1 MDVNVVDVAIQIKVI
16 SRRTTTHGGRHIES
30 LEEGQANNCE
40 ASKTTCCNGTW
51 NKGSKTSVL

>member
-40 ASKTTCCNGTW
+40 ASKTTLLLLAAM
-51 NKGSKTSVL
+51 VH